1 MKILVVDDHAVVREG
16 VAALL
21 RDAIPDLVVL
31 HASHAEAGI
40 EAASA
45 HDPDLVLLDLTM
57 PGTVGMGA
65 LELFG
70 ERHPSLPVVVLS
82 SSEEPADVRAAL
94 GRGALGYIPK
104 SAPPATLIA
113 ALNLVMTGQ
122 IYVPPLMAA
131 ASAGARDGGQLDELT
146 ERQREVLGLIA
157 CDATNKQIAYRLG
170 ISEKTVK
177 VHVTAILRALHV
189 DSRAAAAAR
198 ATAALSRAKAPTG
211 DPA

>member
-21 RDAIPDLVVL
+21 RGAISDVTVL
-31 HASHAEAGI
+31 HASEAQAGI
-40 EAASA
+40 ESASV
-45 HDPDLVLLDLTM
+45 HQPDLVLLDLTM
-57 PGTVGMGA
+57 PGTAGMAA

-82 SSEEPADVRAAL
+82 SSEEQADVRAAI

-113 ALNLVMTGQ
+113 ALNLVMTGE
-122 IYVPPLMAA
+122 IYVPPLMATGQTVTA
-131 ASAGARDGGQLDELT
+131 DGDRLDALT

-157 CDATNKQIAYRLG
+157 AGAANKQVAYRLG

-177 VHVTAILRALHV
+177 AHVTAILRALNV
-189 DSRAAAAAR
+189 ATRAEAAAKVTAPLAA
-198 ATAALSRAKAPTG
+198 AKPL
-211 DPA
+211 P